1 MLKRCIQ
8 ILQTGSFNKNNW
20 KGLTL
25 DLKER
30 KQDYLDY
37 EKELMEELERGEM
50 KVTSVVTYYRMAQY
64 LDSIN
69 DDLKNILTEL
79 SDEPIGAVN
88 KALNN

>member
-8 ILQTGSFNKNNW
+8 LLQTGSFSRNTW
-20 KGLTL
+20 KVLAL
-25 DLKER
+25 DLKEK

-50 KVTSVVTYYRMAQY
+50 KVASVVTYYRMAQY

-69 DDLKNILTEL
+69 DDLKIILTEL
-79 SDEPIGAVN
+79 SDEPIGTAN
-88 KALNN
+88 KGLNN